1 MANTYTQIYIH
12 VVFSV
17 KGRQN
22 LIQKKW
28 KDELF
33 KYISGIAKGKQQKVY
48 AIGGVEDH
56 IHILLSIKPNIA
68 LSDLVREIKSN
79 SSKWINEKSLVMGRF
94 EWQAG
99 FGAFSCSHSQLE
111 SVIVYINNQE
121 EHHAKKNFKFEYIEM
136 LQEWNVDFD
145 EKYVFDEN
153 P

>member
-99 FGAFSCSHSQLE
+99 FGAFSCAHSQLE

-121 EHHAKKNFKFEYIEM
+121 EHHTKKNFKFEYIEM

-145 EKYVFDEN
+145 EKYVFNEN

>member
-1 MANTYTQIYIH
+1 MANTYTQIYVH

-33 KYISGIAKGKQQKVY
+33 MYISGIAKGKEQKIY

-56 IHILLSIKPNIA
+56 IHILLSIKPSIA
-68 LSDLVREIKSN
+68 LSDLVGEIKSN

-94 EWQAG
+94 EWQSG
-99 FGAFSCSHSQLE
+99 FGAFSCSHSQLDG
-111 SVIVYINNQE
+111 VIFYINNQE
-121 EHHAKKNFKFEYIEM
+121 EHHKKKNFKVEYIEM
-136 LQEWNVDFD
+136 LQKWNVDFD
-145 EKYVFDEN
+145 EKYVFNEN

>member
-121 EHHAKKNFKFEYIEM
+121 EHHTKKNFKFEYIEM
-136 LQEWNVDFD
+136 LQKWNVDFD
-145 EKYVFDEN
+145 EKYVFNEN

>member
-17 KGRQN
+17 KGRQS
-22 LIQKKW
+22 LIQKNW
-28 KDELF
+28 KDELY

-68 LSDLVREIKSN
+68 LADLVREIKSN

-121 EHHAKKNFKFEYIEM
+121 EHHTKKNFKFEYLEM
-136 LQEWNVDFD
+136 LQKWNVDFD
-145 EKYVFDEN
+145 EKYVFNEN